1 MSRTFTLGE
10 RFDAFVDE
18 RVARGRDAD
27 ASDVVR
33 AALRLLAAHERLA
46 VARREGE
53 ASGEARPLDFEQLKI
68 QGRRRLDAEGS
79 P

>member
-10 RFDAFVDE
+10 RFGAFVDE
-18 RVARGRDAD
+18 EVASGRYAD

-33 AALRLLAAHERLA
+33 AALRLLEEHERLA
-46 VARREGE
+46 VAWREGE
-53 ASGEARPLDFEQLKI
+53 ASGEARPLDVERLKVE
-68 QGRRRLDAEGS
+68 GRRRLDAEGA

>member
-10 RFDAFVDE
+10 RFEAFVDE
-18 RVARGRDAD
+18 EVASGRYAD

-33 AALRLLAAHERLA
+33 AALRLLEEHERLA
-46 VARREGE
+46 VAWREGE
-53 ASGEARPLDFEQLKI
+53 ASGDARPVDVEQLKVE
-68 QGRRRLDAEGS
+68 GRRRLDAEVA